1 MADSMPKFLLTSP
14 KLQTVLLLALAGFGS
29 IVIAQSSA
37 TSQTLKLEP
46 GLQVTAIPLW
56 PDAMPGTTQAATNL
70 TVFEPQPGAG
80 VGTAVIVAPGGAYL
94 GLAMNLEGRQP
105 ADWFAARGITAFVLK
120 YRLGPKDLYPIPLQ
134 DMQQAIRT
142 VRSLEKKYKLVDD
155 RIGIVGFSAG
165 GHLAALASTS
175 FDGGDPA
182 SKDLI
187 EEMSD
192 KPDFV
197 VLAYP
202 WLNAMQPQ
210 VGGKINYCSIL
221 HLPQTACLS
230 FEHPYTPV
238 EHVSSSIPPTFIFST
253 SDDAIVPVAASVTY
267 YTALQKAGVPA
278 ELHIFKH
285 GAHGSGLGGADDTL
299 NMWPLLLDHWLRGL
313 GLLTKP
319 APIPNR

>member
-1 MADSMPKFLLTSP
+1 MPALLLTSS
-14 KLQTVLLLALAGFGS
+14 KIKAALLLALAGYAS
-29 IVIAQSSA
+29 NIIAQSSA
-37 TSQTLKLEP
+37 PSQVLKLEP

-56 PDAMPGTTQAATNL
+56 PDATPSTTQAASTL

-80 VGTAVIVAPGGAYL
+80 NGTAVIIAPGGAYL
-94 GLAMNLEGRQP
+94 GLAINLEGRQP

-120 YRLGPKDLYPIPLQ
+120 YRLGAKDLYPIPLQ

-142 VRSLEKKYKLVDD
+142 VRSLEKKYRLVDD
-155 RIGIVGFSAG
+155 RIGVVGFSAG
-165 GHLAALASTS
+165 GHLAAMASTS
-175 FDGGDPA
+175 FDGGNPA
-182 SKDLI
+182 SKDLV
-187 EEMSD
+187 EQMSD

-210 VGGKINYCSIL
+210 VGGRINYCSTL
-221 HLPQTACLS
+221 HLPQTNCLS
-230 FEHPYTPV
+230 FEHQYTPV
-238 EHVSSSIPPTFIFST
+238 EQVSSSIPPTFIFST
-253 SDDAIVPVAASVTY
+253 SDDAIVPVAASVAY
-267 YTALQKAGVPA
+267 YTALQKAGVPV

-285 GAHGSGLGGADDTL
+285 GAHGSGLGGADDAL

-319 APIPNR
+319 ASRP